1 MSTNVLVNQ
10 SKKLRSMDGWYI
22 QKARVE
28 SSQSSFAFESVIK
41 VSFLLPKFLGLVI
54 NETNRLKYL
63 PRTSAVTNNPNQ
75 KFITLVH

>member
-10 SKKLRSMDGWYI
+10 SEKLRSMDGWYI

-41 VSFLLPKFLGLVI
+41 VSFLLPKFLD
-54 NETNRLKYL
+54 ETNK
-63 PRTSAVTNNPNQ
+63 TNDY
-75 KFITLVH
+75 KVHIF

>member
-10 SKKLRSMDGWYI
+10 SEKLRSMDGWYI

-41 VSFLLPKFLGLVI
+41 VSFLLPKFLGLVK
-54 NETNRLKYL
+54 NETNKTIKHLVQDREQLKN
-63 PRTSAVTNNPNQ
+63 SEKATNM
-75 KFITLVH
+75 